1 MRTFT
6 KQCKKLQQKYHAL
19 ILLPLF
25 SIFFKIENF
34 LKPHPKKQTSYLI
47 FKATGGISHMLCGL
61 AHCIEYAKKLGYF
74 IIIDCKSAT
83 SFATEFKN
91 LFYLENV
98 AYSEDYASLSTEAQK
113 VLPNNFS
120 QHPAR
125 YITHNTT
132 CKVDSE
138 PPVFIKINEIQIKKQ
153 PVQFYA
159 GLGRS
164 ISSHVL
170 ILLHHLKIQDSVKK
184 ELLKCQI
191 KQTYIGVHFRNT
203 DMKHDL
209 AVILKELKNYLL
221 KKKNLKLVYI
231 ATDDNQSIA
240 KFKNFL
246 AEFNQKTKR
255 KIQCL
260 YQKIIPSPKIGN
272 THELKEK
279 NLLNDHGLTKINFHI
294 QVLQDIFLL
303 HHATF
308 FIPSPQSRLSKF
320 VIATRKRGQWFI

>member
-1 MRTFT
+1 M
-6 KQCKKLQQKYHAL
+6 
-19 ILLPLF
+19 
-25 SIFFKIENF
+25 
-34 LKPHPKKQTSYLI
+34 I

-203 DMKHDL
+203 DMKHDF
-209 AVILKELKNYLL
+209 A
-221 KKKNLKLVYI
+221 
-231 ATDDNQSIA
+231 
-240 KFKNFL
+240 
-246 AEFNQKTKR
+246 
-255 KIQCL
+255 
-260 YQKIIPSPKIGN
+260 
-272 THELKEK
+272 
-279 NLLNDHGLTKINFHI
+279 
-294 QVLQDIFLL
+294 IFSNSGYDS
-303 HHATF
+303 F
-308 FIPSPQSRLSKF
+308 DF
-320 VIATRKRGQWFI
+320 VRS